1 MHRREAWLL
10 GIRGVLAIVFGIL
23 AVIWPG
29 VTVIAL
35 ALLFGIFA
43 IVTGIEQLVHA
54 MRSSPAPSN
63 PVTGFADGT
72 GPRVARVIAGVV
84 GVVLGVLAI
93 VWPGITAVVL
103 AITVGVWAVLTGLA
117 DLWLATRQHGGW
129 SLALIGAISIVA
141 GLFVMVRPTAGALVV
156 AWTIGLYAIV
166 SGVLLLVAA
175 YQLSH
180 QGSGRGRMAAA
191 H

>member
-1 MHRREAWLL
+1 MLRREAWLL
-10 GIRGVLAIVFGIL
+10 GIRGVLAVVFGIL
-23 AVIWPG
+23 AVVWPG

-35 ALLFGIFA
+35 ALLFGVFA

-54 MRSSPAPSN
+54 MRPATGPSN
-63 PVTGFADGT
+63 PVTGFADGK
-72 GPRVARVIAGVV
+72 GPRIARAVAGVV
-84 GVVLGVLAI
+84 GIVVGIMAI
-93 VWPGITAVVL
+93 VWPGITAVAL
-103 AITVGVWAVLTGLA
+103 AILVGVWAVLIGLS

-129 SLALIGAISIVA
+129 SLALVGAIAIVA
-141 GLFVMVRPTAGALVV
+141 GLFIMVRPAAGALAI
-156 AWTIGLYAIV
+156 AWAIGVYAII
-166 SGVLLLVAA
+166 SGILLLVAA

>member
-1 MHRREAWLL
+1 MLKREAWLL
-10 GIRGVLAIVFGIL
+10 GIRGVLAVLFGIV

-29 VTVIAL
+29 MTAIAL
-35 ALLFGIFA
+35 ALVFGIFA

-54 MRSSPAPSN
+54 IRPATGPSN

-72 GPRVARVIAGVV
+72 GPRLARGLAGLAGLVIGIMTVAWPHVTAVA
-84 GVVLGVLAI
+84 LAI
-93 VWPGITAVVL
+93 L
-103 AITVGVWAVLTGLA
+103 VGVWAVLTGLS

-129 SLALIGAISIVA
+129 PLALIGALAIVA
-141 GLFVMVRPTAGALVV
+141 GLFIMVRPAAGAV
-156 AWTIGLYAIV
+156 AIAWAIGVYAII

-175 YQLSH
+175 YQLTH
-180 QGSGRGRMAAA
+180 QGTGRGRMAAV

>member
-1 MHRREAWLL
+1 MLKREAWLL
-10 GIRGVLAIVFGIL
+10 GIRGVLAVVFGVL

-43 IVTGIEQLVHA
+43 IVTGVEQLIHA
-54 MRSSPAPSN
+54 IRPTAGPSN

-72 GPRVARVIAGVV
+72 GPRIARGIAGLVGLVV
-84 GVVLGVLAI
+84 GVMAV
-93 VWPGITAVVL
+93 VWPGVTAVTL
-103 AITVGVWAVLTGLA
+103 AILVGVWAVVIGLS

-129 SLALIGAISIVA
+129 SMALIGALAIVA
-141 GLFVMVRPTAGALVV
+141 GLFIMIRPAAGALAI
-156 AWTIGLYAIV
+156 AWTIGVYAII
-166 SGVLLLVAA
+166 SGVLLMVAA
-175 YQLSH
+175 YQLTH
-180 QGSGRGRMAAA
+180 QSSGRGRMAAA

>member
-1 MHRREAWLL
+1 MLKKEAWLL
-10 GIRGVLAIVFGIL
+10 GIRGVIAIVFGIL
-23 AVIWPG
+23 AVVWPG
-29 VTVIAL
+29 VTVLAL

-54 MRSSPAPSN
+54 IRPAPGPSN

-72 GPRVARVIAGVV
+72 GPRVARAIAGVV
-84 GVVLGVLAI
+84 GLVIGILAI
-93 VWPGITAVVL
+93 AWPGITVIALAV
-103 AITVGVWAVLTGLA
+103 IVGIWAVLTGLA

-129 SLALIGAISIVA
+129 SLALVGAVSIVA
-141 GLFVMVRPTAGALVV
+141 GLLILIRPAAGALVI
-156 AWTIGLYAIV
+156 AWAIGLYAII
-166 SGVLLLVAA
+166 SGILLLVAA
-175 YQLSH
+175 YQLTH

>member
-1 MHRREAWLL
+1 MLRREAWLL

-23 AVIWPG
+23 AVVWPG

-43 IVTGIEQLVHA
+43 IATGVEQLIHA
-54 MRSSPAPSN
+54 IRPAPGPSN

-72 GPRVARVIAGVV
+72 GPRIARAVAGVI
-84 GVVLGVLAI
+84 GLAAGILAI
-93 VWPGITAVVL
+93 VWPGITIVVL
-103 AITVGVWAVLTGLA
+103 AIMVGVWAVLTGLA

-129 SLALIGAISIVA
+129 SLALIGALSIIA
-141 GLFVMVRPTAGALVV
+141 GLFIMIRPAAGALVI
-156 AWTIGLYAIV
+156 AWAIGIYAIV
-166 SGVLLLVAA
+166 SGVLLLLAA
-175 YQLSH
+175 YQLTH
-180 QGSGRGRMAAA
+180 QSSGRGRMAAA